1 MLGAQ
6 GIVMEIE
13 LKKRLQRV
21 EVLKG
26 KLEAKLNNSIYGFEM
41 QKWILENE

>member
-1 MLGAQ
+1 MD
-6 GIVMEIE
+6 IE
-13 LKKRLQRV
+13 LKQRLERV

-41 QKWILENE
+41 QKWEAEN